1 MDQASGHGAYSAA
14 YREYVRSPRCEF
26 TCAKGAYVGTRCG
39 WFSDRLEC
47 YLAAGRPVI
56 LQATGFE
63 DLLPTGKGLFVFTI
77 MDEAVE
83 AIRAV
88 RADYPLHSAAAR
100 QIALEHSI
108 RTKSCAGCLPRRV
121 SRE

>member
-1 MDQASGHGAYSAA
+1 LDQASGHGAYSAA

-26 TCAKGAYVGTRCG
+26 TCAKGGYVGTRCG

-56 LQATGFE
+56 LRATGFG
-63 DLLPTGKGLFVFTI
+63 DFLPTGKAFTI

-100 QIALEHSI
+100 QIALQHFDSDKILRRLLAE
-108 RTKSCAGCLPRRV
+108 AGLA
-121 SRE
+121 